1 MLHMPAELGEEFME
15 GLVEGVLV
23 GGEIGDGGGQFD
35 AVAAGVE
42 AGGHAGEAEGDAIER
57 GVAGEPVIGEERGD
71 DPLGALRQEVV
82 MGAEGVIGGGDKRR
96 AGMSGAQWPVDGE
109 DVIEEEIDEDR

>member
-1 MLHMPAELGEEFME
+1 MPAELGEEFME

-71 DPLGALRQEVV
+71 DPLGAFWQEVM
-82 MGAEGVIGGGDKRR
+82 MGAEGVIGAGDEIR
-96 AGMSGAQWPVDGE
+96 AGVIGATQPIHG
-109 DVIEEEIDEDR
+109 